1 MYWLT
6 AKHQTYLGNGIQIE
20 KGQQFMLNI
29 NTMGAKPS
37 FIFST
42 PERRKQAIEQFKN
55 QGYDLSKREYLLNS
69 GNWEI
74 STSPLVEL
82 SKSYETLTDRERN
95 QSIIFKR

>member
-37 FIFST
+37 FIPNRSLET
-42 PERRKQAIEQFKN
+42 CI
-55 QGYDLSKREYLLNS
+55 LL
-69 GNWEI
+69 I
-74 STSPLVEL
+74 S
-82 SKSYETLTDRERN
+82 N
-95 QSIIFKR
+95 CGH